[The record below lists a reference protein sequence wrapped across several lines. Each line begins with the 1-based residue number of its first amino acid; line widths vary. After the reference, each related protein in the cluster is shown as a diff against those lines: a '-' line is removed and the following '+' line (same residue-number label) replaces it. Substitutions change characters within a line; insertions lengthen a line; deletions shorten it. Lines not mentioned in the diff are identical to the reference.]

1 MENDPIKFQ
10 EAEVTK
16 LNVQPGEI
24 LMVTVYADDITP
36 EHLRVLKV
44 QLQALFPSNKIM
56 LFAMP
61 IGSKIEMDVL
71 DTRPVNPLAVP
82 PGVPVVNLSSCAEP
96 TSYCNDCAC
105 GKKER
110 LEGEKK

>member
-16 LNVQPGEI
+16 LNLQPGDV
-24 LMVTVYADDITP
+24 LAVKVYADDITP
-36 EHLRVLKV
+36 EHLKALKA
-44 QLQALFPSNKIM
+44 QLQALFPGNKIM

-71 DTRPVNPLAVP
+71 DTRPANPLAVP
-82 PGVPVVNLSSCAEP
+82 AGVPAVNLSCAEP

-110 LEGEKK
+110 IEGAKT